1 MPNYGEYTYSE
12 IAEELGVSR
21 ERVRQIEKE
30 ALKKLAARFR
40 QMGYDKPFS
49 VTSSTLISAL
59 KTKRS
64 ISPKKKFENVL
75 RFF

>member
-1 MPNYGEYTYSE
+1 MNYGEYTYSE

-40 QMGYDKPFS
+40 QLGYDEAYLRDIE
-49 VTSSTLISAL
+49 TISAYSYFIRRMGGEYDE
-59 KTKRS
+59 KTM
-64 ISPKKKFENVL
+64 
-75 RFF
+75 

>member
-1 MPNYGEYTYSE
+1 MNYGEYTYSE

-40 QMGYDKPFS
+40 KMGYDEAYLRDIETIDS
-49 VTSSTLISAL
+49 YTLDEMRNGI
-59 KTKRS
+59 
-64 ISPKKKFENVL
+64 
-75 RFF
+75 

>member
-1 MPNYGEYTYSE
+1 MNYGEYTYSE

-40 QMGYDKPFS
+40 QLGYDEAYLRDIETIDS
-49 VTSSTLISAL
+49 YTSLELTPESCLSD
-59 KTKRS
+59 RW
-64 ISPKKKFENVL
+64 
-75 RFF
+75 R

>member
-1 MPNYGEYTYSE
+1 MNYGEYTYSE

-40 QMGYDKPFS
+40 KMGYDEAYLRDIETIDS
-49 VTSSTLISAL
+49 YTSLELTPESCLSD
-59 KTKRS
+59 RW
-64 ISPKKKFENVL
+64 
-75 RFF
+75 R